1 MLSRIARGWPRRKH
15 ARKNALSNSRETAK
29 LRAAL
34 LAWYDRTGRTLPWR
48 VRPEDRSA
56 GRSADPYA
64 VWLSEIML
72 QQTTAPHAAPFWE
85 RFLARWPGVGDLAAA
100 PRGDVLAAWAGL
112 GYYARARNLHKCAQ
126 VVADDL
132 GGVFPSDLEA
142 LRALPGIGEYTSN
155 AIRAIA
161 FDEPASVVDGN
172 VERVISRLDRIET
185 PLPKSKPAIKARA
198 SELADPERPG
208 DYAQALMDLG
218 ATVCTPRSPDCAACP
233 WAFACAART
242 HGDQTRYP
250 LKEKKKPKPVRAGV
264 CFHVVKDGA
273 LWLRRRPET
282 GLLGAM
288 MELPGTDW
296 TVKGPEADD
305 IDAATPFSAAWRAA
319 GEVRHVFT
327 HFELRLSVRC
337 AAAPADWTPPAGVWA
352 PIDALSE
359 AGLPSVM
366 MKAARLGLE
375 ARSRLL

>member
-1 MLSRIARGWPRRKH
+1 MS
-15 ARKNALSNSRETAK
+15 ALSNSREIAK

-34 LAWYDRTGRTLPWR
+34 LDWYDQSGRTLPWR
-48 VRPEDRSA
+48 LRPEDRAA
-56 GRSADPYA
+56 GRVADPYA

-85 RFLARWPGVGDLAAA
+85 RFLARWPSVQDLAAA
-100 PRGDVLAAWAGL
+100 PRDDVLAAWAGL
-112 GYYARARNLHKCAQ
+112 GYYARARNLHACAQ
-126 VVADDL
+126 AVAGDG
-132 GGVFPSDLEA
+132 GGVFPVDLEG

-172 VERVISRLDRIET
+172 VERVISRFDRIDI

-198 SELADPERPG
+198 AELADPERPG

-233 WAFACAART
+233 WAFACTARI
-242 HGDQTRYP
+242 HGDQARYP
-250 LKEKKKPKPVRAGV
+250 LKEKKQPKPVRMGV

-288 MELPGTDW
+288 MELPGTNW
-296 TVKGPEADD
+296 SVEGPQAAD
-305 IDAATPFSAAWRAA
+305 IDGATPFTAAWREA

-327 HFELRLSVRC
+327 HFDLRLSVLG
-337 AAAPADWTPPAGVWA
+337 AQAPDGWAPPAGVWA
-352 PIDALSE
+352 PIETLAE

-366 MKAARLGLE
+366 MKAARLGLD
-375 ARSRLL
+375 ARRRLV